1 MPSMC
6 YKFHVFFFYKNK
18 DSGLIFDYKL
28 TYLKKKVFI
37 MKKHN
42 LILFVLSITLLNSC
56 GSAKSTL
63 KNIDNTAIKPVVRE
77 RQFVLTEYATDTK
90 YGYNKDY
97 PINLGFE
104 NETNSPK
111 NITYFFNA
119 LTGENGEKISY
130 KKIDSC
136 CPFPSKKSVMGAG
149 TLDIYEVTFEDS
161 DKKKILYINI
171 FEKGKVLCPKGF
183 LIKKIKIN

>member
-1 MPSMC
+1 M
-6 YKFHVFFFYKNK
+6 KNR
-18 DSGLIFDYKL
+18 
-28 TYLKKKVFI
+28 
-37 MKKHN
+37 N
-42 LILFVLSITLLNSC
+42 LISFFLSIALITSC
-56 GSAKSTL
+56 GSVKSTL
-63 KNIDNTAIKPVVRE
+63 KNIDNTAIKPAIRE

-90 YGYNKDY
+90 YGFDKDY

-136 CPFPSKKSVMGAG
+136 CPFPSTKSVMGAG